1 MDKRERSEA
10 IDHALKE
17 LWRLHYDLEESGDIR
32 LDKRLETIIR
42 KLYELK
48 DISNC
53 GYML

>member
-17 LWRLHYDLEESGDIR
+17 LWRLHYDFAETGDTR
-32 LDKRLETIIR
+32 LDNRLETIIR

-48 DISNC
+48 DLNNY
-53 GYML
+53 GYTL